1 MILRHLLPVVLGV
14 AVAASADAQRPAGG
28 DPAQREQLE
37 ARLRREYTRVVRQ
50 RVGLSDDQMAR
61 LGPLNQR
68 FAGERRTL
76 QIQERDT
83 RIAIQRAIRDSAARP
98 DTAAVS
104 GLLQRLVDI
113 QKRRVQ
119 LVDDEQ
125 RALAAIMTPVQRA
138 RYMALQEQTRRQV
151 DQRRGR
157 GAGGSPPGRRP
168 PP

>member
-1 MILRHLLPVVLGV
+1 MKLRRLLPVVLC
-14 AVAASADAQRPAGG
+14 AAIGASVEAQRPQA

-50 RVGLSDDQMAR
+50 RVGLSDEQMSR
-61 LGPLNQR
+61 LGPINQR

-83 RIAIQRAIRDSAARP
+83 RMAIQRAIRDSAART

-104 GLLQRLVDI
+104 GLLQRLVDL

-119 LVDDEQ
+119 LLEDEQ
-125 RALAAIMTPVQRA
+125 RALATIMTPVQRA

-157 GAGGSPPGRRP
+157 GAGGPPPGRRP